1 MNPQIQTSPA
11 PGAAPG
17 KLTPSGTKV
26 VVATTVAL
34 TFISVWQ
41 AGAVV
46 LNDMASTMYYIGGI
60 AEQAIGKSAPWMVLA
75 VMLFSYA
82 VRSVYMESSS
92 MFVRGGVYVVVRDSM
107 GPTVAKLSVSALVV
121 DYILTG
127 PISVVS
133 AGLYLGNLLNDFSIA
148 LHQTWRTSPN
158 AFAVFFSVVVTG
170 YFWWSNIKGVPES
183 SDKALRI
190 MQITTVMVVI
200 LLIWCPLTLVMRG
213 GAPLPPLPTPS
224 NIHLTN
230 ESLGWLNGTFWAQI
244 SLVVLIVA
252 FGHSILAMSGFETL
266 AQVYRELA
274 YPKLKN
280 LRFTANMVCTYCV
293 ICTGVISI
301 FAVMIIPDATRPGY
315 YDNLIAGVVA
325 NLVGPSVLKLAFKV
339 FVVMVGVAILSGAVN
354 TSLIGV
360 NGVMNRVAEDG
371 VLLDWFRRP
380 HRKFGTTYR
389 ILNLMALLQIATII
403 ISRGD
408 MLLLGEAYAFGV
420 VWSFALKA
428 LGVFVLRYQRHDQ
441 EYKFPFNLKVRGV
454 ELPFGLGATTLMLF
468 LVAIANL
475 FSKRIATMY
484 GVSFTI
490 VLYILFLVSEHINAR
505 KKKEHRADLE
515 KFNLDHQPD
524 INTQTLHAR
533 PGSVLVAVRDSNRL
547 WHLNKSLE
555 KTNLRRHDIVVMTV
569 RQLSTG
575 AAEYDLRD
583 EQLFAHD
590 EQELFSHVVSVAEK
604 QGKSV
609 ELLVVPAVDPFD
621 AMVQTAARLQVSKLV
636 VGVSSRMASEELASR
651 IGLAWERLAEPRHAF
666 SLEITNP
673 DRPSVYVNLGP
684 HPPRLWPEDVDRL
697 HRIWLRL
704 CAQSGVGSRLH
715 HRDIVGVALQRL
727 EDDLE
732 RGRQS
737 DVIDSLEQEI
747 HKPHQT

>member
-1 MNPQIQTSPA
+1 MNPPVSSNAQS
-11 PGAAPG
+11 
-17 KLTPSGTKV
+17 SGTTKV

-41 AGAVV
+41 AAAVV

-60 AEQAIGKSAPWMVLA
+60 AEQAIGKAAPWMVLA

-107 GPTVAKLSVSALVV
+107 GANMAKLSVSALVV

-133 AGLYLGNLLNDFSIA
+133 AGQYLGRLLNEISEA
-148 LHQTWRTSPN
+148 THQTWRTNPN
-158 AFAVFFSVVVTG
+158 HFAVFFGVVVTG
-170 YFWWSNIKGVPES
+170 YFWWSNIKGVSES
-183 SDKALRI
+183 STKALRI

-200 LLIWCPLTLVMRG
+200 LLIWCPLTLMMRDTP
-213 GAPLPPLPTPS
+213 APLPPPPTPS
-224 NIHLTN
+224 NIHLTS

-244 SLVVLIVA
+244 SFVVLIVA

-280 LRFTANMVCTYCV
+280 LRLTANIVCTYCL
-293 ICTGVISI
+293 ISTGVISI
-301 FAVMIIPDATRPGY
+301 LAVMIIPDAVRSKY
-315 YDNLIAGVVA
+315 YDNLIGGLVENLAGPAVV
-325 NLVGPSVLKLAFKV
+325 KLAFHV
-339 FVVMVGVAILSGAVN
+339 FVVIVGVLILSGAVN
-354 TSLIGV
+354 TSLIGL

-371 VLLDWFRRP
+371 VLLGWFRRP

-389 ILNLMALLQIATII
+389 ILNMMALLQIATII
-403 ISRGD
+403 ASRGD

-420 VWSFALKA
+420 VWSFAFKA
-428 LGVFVLRYQRHDQ
+428 LGVLVLRYQRHDQ
-441 EYKFPFNLKVRGV
+441 EYKFPFNLNIGRM
-454 ELPFGLGATTLMLF
+454 ELPIGLGVTTAMLF

-475 FSKRIATMY
+475 FSKKIATIY
-484 GVSFTI
+484 GVSFTV
-490 VLYILFLVSEHINAR
+490 VLYALFMISERVNLGKRRERH
-505 KKKEHRADLE
+505 EELE
-515 KFNLDHQPD
+515 KFNLDHQPQ
-524 INTQTLHAR
+524 ISGETLHAR
-533 PGSVLVAVRDSNRL
+533 PGSILVAVRDSRRL
-547 WHLNKSLE
+547 WHLNKILE

-569 RQLSTG
+569 RPLSTG
-575 AAEYDLRD
+575 AGEYDLRD

-590 EQELFSHVVSVAEK
+590 EQELFSHVVSAAEK

-609 ELLVVPAVDPFD
+609 ELVVVPAVDPFD
-621 AMVQTAARLQVSKLV
+621 AMVQTAAKLQASKLV
-636 VGVSSRMASEELASR
+636 VGVSARMTSEELASR
-651 IGLAWERLAEPRHAF
+651 IGLAWERLPEPRHAF

-715 HRDIVGVALQRL
+715 HRDVLGVALQRL
-727 EDDLE
+727 ERDLE
-732 RGRQS
+732 SGNRG
-737 DVIDSLEQEI
+737 DILDSLQREI
-747 HKPHQT
+747 HKPPSEG